1 MSRLPLVVRRLLM
14 LLLGVCVTECGSQLF
29 VALGVGADPFMILVQ
44 GISRQSGLSY
54 GQLSTLIMLICLV
67 AIFLCARE
75 HIHIGTI
82 FCMFCLGPIVD
93 FYAFL
98 FGRILPVH
106 RPLALTV
113 LLIILG
119 CLIVSIG
126 VGISVRSDAGA
137 CANDLIPVILHQ
149 KVHGL
154 QLRWARMLCDGL
166 CIVVGFVLGGTLGI
180 GTVIALTLYGPGLQ
194 FFLPVAGA
202 IASRLRLPVHAV

>member
-54 GQLSTLIMLICLV
+54 GQLSTLIMLICLA

-98 FGRILPVH
+98 FGRILPVQ
-106 RPLALTV
+106 RPLALIV

-126 VGISVRSDAGA
+126 GA
-137 CANDLIPVILHQ
+137 VSRC
-149 KVHGL
+149 
-154 QLRWARMLCDGL
+154 ARMPARVQTTSSRSSCTKKYMACSCAGHVCCATD
-166 CIVVGFVLGGTLGI
+166 CASSS
-180 GTVIALTLYGPGLQ
+180 ALHW
-194 FFLPVAGA
+194 AA
-202 IASRLRLPVHAV
+202 HWASARSSP